1 MTVDEAY
8 SQDVRLALLQALAE
22 GGSSNEVVLGEA
34 LEQMHVRRPS
44 AVRLRAELDHLA
56 DAGLIHLTRIVAVGI
71 TERGEDV
78 AAGRATASG
87 VRRATP

>member
-8 SQDVRLALLQALAE
+8 GEDLRLVLLQALAE

-34 LEQMHVRRPS
+34 VEQMGVRRPS
-44 AVRLRAELDHLA
+44 AARLRAELEQLA
-56 DAGLIHLTRIVAVGI
+56 EAGLIHITRIVAVGI

-78 AAGRATASG
+78 AAGRSAASG
-87 VRRATP
+87 VRRPGP